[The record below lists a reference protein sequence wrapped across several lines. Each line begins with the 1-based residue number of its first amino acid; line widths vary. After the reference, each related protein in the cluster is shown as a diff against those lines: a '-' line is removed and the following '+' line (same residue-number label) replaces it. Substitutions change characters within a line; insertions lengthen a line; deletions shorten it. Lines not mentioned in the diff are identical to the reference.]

1 MQTQTQS
8 PKIGRRRGG
17 GCGDSAVEEAA
28 AAADTDMQVITLLF
42 ISYMVV
48 RPSVRPS
55 IPDLPRGE
63 EGDESVTDMV
73 TQTEKVRL

>member
-55 IPDLPRGE
+55 VHSGLTEGRRGGRE
-63 EGDESVTDMV
+63 
-73 TQTEKVRL
+73 RH

>member
-55 IPDLPRGE
+55 VRPFRTYRGE
-63 EGDESVTDMV
+63 KRGTRAPLIWSL
-73 TQTEKVRL
+73 KRRK